1 MDTQGYRD
9 LWNHE
14 IKELIKFLKI
24 KIFILGILISS
35 QIMCNAQETDDS
47 QRYDRLFLEAIIE
60 REKGNDAAAFEML
73 RRCLDIRPDASEAY
87 YYLAHYYLRM
97 KDSDKALSAFKK
109 ASQLEPDNVN
119 YLETLAQMYLQSQD
133 LKSATETFEQLSKA
147 EPDREDILGMLVELY
162 SNDESQYPKAIAT
175 LDRMEQLDGMSER
188 ISYAKAEFYQ
198 KMGNGKAAIAEM
210 KKLADQYPN
219 DLNYRSAYADMLL
232 MNNNEKKAIDI
243 YRGILREEPGNS
255 KVLFSMRTYFKG
267 QGNMVAADSMTVN
280 ILTASNANTDEK
292 IYLLRQ
298 EVMDNENSGSDST
311 KIIRLFERTI
321 NTKDSDPS
329 IGLLYASYMEL
340 KKMPKADINRVLEDV
355 LKKAPDNAAARL
367 QLIADAWEKKDFGRV
382 VTLCSAARQY
392 NPDEMA
398 FYYYQGVALSQQD
411 KTDEALDTFKNGI
424 SVINEQSSPDIVS
437 DFYSIMG
444 DLLHEKGEKQQ
455 AFAAYDSCL
464 QWKPD
469 NLMCLNNYAYYLSE
483 SGGNLIK
490 AEEMSYKT
498 IKAEPQN
505 ATYLDTYAWILF
517 RQERYAEAKI
527 YINQTLQCDS
537 DSSAVI
543 VEHAGDIYAKCG
555 DIDKAVEL
563 WTAALKKSPDNELLA
578 RKTRQRKYIRD
589 NKK

>member
-1 MDTQGYRD
+1 MRT
-9 LWNHE
+9 
-14 IKELIKFLKI
+14 IKELKFLKL
-24 KIFILGILISS
+24 KLYLLGILMSS
-35 QIMCNAQETDDS
+35 QILVNAQETDDS

-73 RRCLDIRPDASEAY
+73 RHCLDIKPEASEAY

-97 KDSDKALSAFKK
+97 KDNDKALAAFKK
-109 ASQLEPDNVN
+109 ASLLEPDNVN

-133 LKSATETFEQLSKA
+133 LKSATETFERLSKA
-147 EPDREDILGMLVELY
+147 EPDREDVLGMLVQLY
-162 SNDESQYPKAIAT
+162 SNDKDQYHKAIAT
-175 LDRMEQLDGMSER
+175 LDRMEQLDGMNER
-188 ISYAKAEFYQ
+188 ISYTKAEFYQ

-232 MNNNEKKAIDI
+232 FNNNEKKAIDI
-243 YRGILREEPGNS
+243 YRGILKEEPANS
-255 KVLFSMRTYFKG
+255 KVLFSMRTYFLG
-267 QGNMVAADSMTVN
+267 QGNTVAADSMTVK
-280 ILTASNANTDEK
+280 ILTASNASVDDK
-292 IYLLRQ
+292 LLLLRQ
-298 EVMDNENSGSDST
+298 EVMDNENDGGDST
-311 KIIRLFERTI
+311 KVIQLFERTI
-321 NTKDSDPS
+321 KAKDSDPS
-329 IGLLYASYMEL
+329 IGLLYASYMDL
-340 KKMPKADINRVLEDV
+340 KKMPEADINRVLEDV
-355 LKKAPDNAAARL
+355 LVKAPDNAAARL
-367 QLIADAWEKKDFGRV
+367 QLIADAWKRKDFDRV

-437 DFYSIMG
+437 DFYAIMG
-444 DLLHEKGEKQQ
+444 DLLHEKGDKQQ

-469 NLMCLNNYAYYLSE
+469 NLGCLNNYAYYISE
-483 SGGNLIK
+483 SGGNLSK

-498 IKAEPQN
+498 IKAEPKN

-527 YINQTLQCDS
+527 YIDQTLQCDS

-563 WTAALKKSPDNELLA
+563 WTEALKKSPDNDLLA
-578 RKTRQRKYIRD
+578 RKARQRKYIKD

>member
-1 MDTQGYRD
+1 M
-9 LWNHE
+9 
-14 IKELIKFLKI
+14 
-24 KIFILGILISS
+24 SS
-35 QIMCNAQETDDS
+35 QIMVNAQETDDS

-73 RRCLDIRPDASEAY
+73 RHCLDIKPEASEAY

-97 KDSDKALSAFKK
+97 KDNDKALAAFKK
-109 ASQLEPDNVN
+109 ASLLEPDNVN

-133 LKSATETFEQLSKA
+133 LESATETFERLSKA
-147 EPDREDILGMLVELY
+147 EPDREDVLGMLVQLY
-162 SNDESQYPKAIAT
+162 SNDKNQYPKAIAT
-175 LDRMEQLDGMSER
+175 LDRMEQLDGMNER

-219 DLNYRSAYADMLL
+219 DLNYRNAYADMLL
-232 MNNNEKKAIDI
+232 VNSNEKKAIDI
-243 YRGILREEPGNS
+243 YRGILKEEPANS
-255 KVLFSMRTYFKG
+255 KVLFSMRTYFLG
-267 QGNMVAADSMTVN
+267 QGNTVAADSMTVN
-280 ILTASNANTDEK
+280 ILTRSNANTDEK

-298 EVMDNENSGSDST
+298 EVMDNENDGGDST
-311 KIIRLFERTI
+311 KVIQLFERTI
-321 NTKDSDPS
+321 NAKGSDPS

-355 LKKAPDNAAARL
+355 LEKAPDNAAARL
-367 QLIADAWEKKDFGRV
+367 QLIADAWERKDYDRV

-437 DFYSIMG
+437 DFYAIMG
-444 DLLHEKGEKQQ
+444 DLLHEKGDKQQ

-469 NLMCLNNYAYYLSE
+469 NLGCLNNYAYYISE
-483 SGGNLIK
+483 SGGNLSK

-498 IKAEPQN
+498 IKAEPKN
-505 ATYLDTYAWILF
+505 ATFLDTYAWILF

-527 YINQTLQCDS
+527 YIDQTLQCDS

-563 WTAALKKSPDNELLA
+563 WTEALKKSPDNQLLA
-578 RKTRQRKYIRD
+578 RKARQRKYIRD
-589 NKK
+589 NKN

>member
-1 MDTQGYRD
+1 M
-9 LWNHE
+9 
-14 IKELIKFLKI
+14 
-24 KIFILGILISS
+24 SS
-35 QIMCNAQETDDS
+35 QILVNAQETDDS

-73 RRCLDIRPDASEAY
+73 RHCLDIKPEASEAY

-97 KDSDKALSAFKK
+97 KDNDKALAAFKK
-109 ASQLEPDNVN
+109 ASLLEPDNVN

-133 LKSATETFEQLSKA
+133 LEAATETFERLSKA
-147 EPDREDILGMLVELY
+147 EPDREDVLGMLVQLY
-162 SNDESQYPKAIAT
+162 SNDKNQYPKAIAT
-175 LDRMEQLDGMSER
+175 LDRMEQLDGMNER

-219 DLNYRSAYADMLL
+219 DLNYRNAYADMLL
-232 MNNNEKKAIDI
+232 VNNNEKKAIDI
-243 YRGILREEPGNS
+243 YRGILKEEPANS
-255 KVLFSMRTYFKG
+255 KVLFSMRTYFLG
-267 QGNMVAADSMTVN
+267 QGNTVAADSMTVN
-280 ILTASNANTDEK
+280 ILTRSNANTDEK

-298 EVMDNENSGSDST
+298 EVMDNENDGGDST
-311 KIIRLFERTI
+311 KVIQLFERTI
-321 NTKDSDPS
+321 NAKGSDPS

-355 LKKAPDNAAARL
+355 LEKAPDNAAARL
-367 QLIADAWEKKDFGRV
+367 QLIADAWERKDYDRV

-437 DFYSIMG
+437 DFYAIMG
-444 DLLHEKGEKQQ
+444 DLLHEKGDKQQ

-469 NLMCLNNYAYYLSE
+469 NLGCLNNYAYYISE
-483 SGGNLIK
+483 SGGNLSK

-498 IKAEPQN
+498 IKAEPKN
-505 ATYLDTYAWILF
+505 ATFLDTYAWILF

-527 YINQTLQCDS
+527 YIDQTLQCDS

-563 WTAALKKSPDNELLA
+563 WTEALKKSPDNQLLA
-578 RKTRQRKYIRD
+578 RKARQRKYIRD
-589 NKK
+589 NKN

>member
-1 MDTQGYRD
+1 M
-9 LWNHE
+9 
-14 IKELIKFLKI
+14 
-24 KIFILGILISS
+24 SS
-35 QIMCNAQETDDS
+35 QIMVNAQETDDS

-73 RRCLDIRPDASEAY
+73 RHCLDIKPEASEAY

-97 KDSDKALSAFKK
+97 KDNDKALAAFKK
-109 ASQLEPDNVN
+109 ASLLEPDNVN

-133 LKSATETFEQLSKA
+133 LESATETFERLSKA
-147 EPDREDILGMLVELY
+147 EPDREDVLGMLVQLY
-162 SNDESQYPKAIAT
+162 SNDKNQYPKAIAT
-175 LDRMEQLDGMSER
+175 LDRMEQLDGMNER

-219 DLNYRSAYADMLL
+219 DLNYRNAYADMLL
-232 MNNNEKKAIDI
+232 VNNNEKKAIDI
-243 YRGILREEPGNS
+243 YRGILKEEPANS
-255 KVLFSMRTYFKG
+255 KVLFSMRTYFLG
-267 QGNMVAADSMTVN
+267 QGNTVAADSMTVN
-280 ILTASNANTDEK
+280 ILTRSNANTDEK

-298 EVMDNENSGSDST
+298 EVMDNENDGGDST
-311 KIIRLFERTI
+311 KVIQLFERTI
-321 NTKDSDPS
+321 NAKGSDPS

-355 LKKAPDNAAARL
+355 LEKAPDNAAARL
-367 QLIADAWEKKDFGRV
+367 QLIADAWERKDYDRV

-437 DFYSIMG
+437 DFYAIMG
-444 DLLHEKGEKQQ
+444 DLLHEKGDKQQ

-469 NLMCLNNYAYYLSE
+469 NLGCLNNYAYYISE
-483 SGGNLIK
+483 SGGNLSK

-498 IKAEPQN
+498 IKAEPKN
-505 ATYLDTYAWILF
+505 ATFLDTYAWILF

-527 YINQTLQCDS
+527 YIDQTLQCDS

-563 WTAALKKSPDNELLA
+563 WTEALKKSPDNQLLA
-578 RKTRQRKYIRD
+578 RKARQRKYIRD
-589 NKK
+589 TKN

>member
-1 MDTQGYRD
+1 M
-9 LWNHE
+9 
-14 IKELIKFLKI
+14 KI

-162 SNDESQYPKAIAT
+162 SNDDSQYSKAIAT
-175 LDRMEQLDGMSER
+175 LNRMEQLDGMNER

-219 DLNYRSAYADMLL
+219 DLNYRSSYADMLL
-232 MNNNEKKAIDI
+232 MNDNEKKAIDI

-298 EVMDNENSGSDST
+298 EVMDNENGGSDST
-311 KIIRLFERTI
+311 KIIRLFERAI

-483 SGGNLIK
+483 SGGDLIK

>member
-1 MDTQGYRD
+1 M
-9 LWNHE
+9 
-14 IKELIKFLKI
+14 
-24 KIFILGILISS
+24 SS
-35 QIMCNAQETDDS
+35 QIMVNAQETDDS

-73 RRCLDIRPDASEAY
+73 RHCLDIKPEASEAY

-97 KDSDKALSAFKK
+97 KDNDKALAAFKK
-109 ASQLEPDNVN
+109 ASLLEPDNVN

-133 LKSATETFEQLSKA
+133 LESATETFERLSKA
-147 EPDREDILGMLVELY
+147 EPDREDVLGMLVQLY
-162 SNDESQYPKAIAT
+162 SNDKNQYPKAIAT
-175 LDRMEQLDGMSER
+175 LDRMEQLDGMNER

-219 DLNYRSAYADMLL
+219 DLNYRNAYADILL
-232 MNNNEKKAIDI
+232 VNNNEKKAIDI
-243 YRGILREEPGNS
+243 YRGILKEEPANS
-255 KVLFSMRTYFKG
+255 KVLFSMRTYFLG
-267 QGNMVAADSMTVN
+267 QGNTVAADSMTVN
-280 ILTASNANTDEK
+280 ILTRSNANTDEK

-298 EVMDNENSGSDST
+298 EVMDNENDGGDST
-311 KIIRLFERTI
+311 KVIQLFERTI
-321 NTKDSDPS
+321 NAKGSDPS

-355 LKKAPDNAAARL
+355 LEKAPDNAAARL
-367 QLIADAWEKKDFGRV
+367 QLIADAWERKDYDRV

-437 DFYSIMG
+437 DFYAIMG
-444 DLLHEKGEKQQ
+444 DLLHEKGDKQQ

-469 NLMCLNNYAYYLSE
+469 NLGCLNNYAYYISE
-483 SGGNLIK
+483 SGGNLSK

-498 IKAEPQN
+498 IKAEPKN
-505 ATYLDTYAWILF
+505 ATFLDTYAWILF

-527 YINQTLQCDS
+527 YIDQTLQCDS

-563 WTAALKKSPDNELLA
+563 WTEALKKSPDNQLLA
-578 RKTRQRKYIRD
+578 RKARQRKYIRD
-589 NKK
+589 NKN

>member
-1 MDTQGYRD
+1 M
-9 LWNHE
+9 
-14 IKELIKFLKI
+14 KI

-175 LDRMEQLDGMSER
+175 LGRMEQLDGMSER

-219 DLNYRSAYADMLL
+219 DLNYRSSYADMLL

>member
-1 MDTQGYRD
+1 M
-9 LWNHE
+9 
-14 IKELIKFLKI
+14 KI

-133 LKSATETFEQLSKA
+133 LKSAIETFEQLSKA

-175 LDRMEQLDGMSER
+175 LGRMEQLDGMSER

>member
-1 MDTQGYRD
+1 M
-9 LWNHE
+9 
-14 IKELIKFLKI
+14 
-24 KIFILGILISS
+24 SS
-35 QIMCNAQETDDS
+35 QILVNAQETDDS

-73 RRCLDIRPDASEAY
+73 RHCLDIKPEASEAY

-97 KDSDKALSAFKK
+97 KDNDKALAAFKK
-109 ASQLEPDNVN
+109 ASLLEPDNVN

-133 LKSATETFEQLSKA
+133 LESATETFERLSKA
-147 EPDREDILGMLVELY
+147 EPDREDVLGMPVQLY
-162 SNDESQYPKAIAT
+162 SNDKNQYPKAIAT
-175 LDRMEQLDGMSER
+175 LDRMEQLDGMNER

-219 DLNYRSAYADMLL
+219 DLNYRNAYADMLL
-232 MNNNEKKAIDI
+232 VNNNEKKAIDI
-243 YRGILREEPGNS
+243 YRGILKEEPANS
-255 KVLFSMRTYFKG
+255 KVLFSMRTYFLG
-267 QGNMVAADSMTVN
+267 QGNTVAADSMTVN
-280 ILTASNANTDEK
+280 ILTRSNANTDEK

-298 EVMDNENSGSDST
+298 EVMDNENDGGDST
-311 KIIRLFERTI
+311 KVIQLFERTI
-321 NTKDSDPS
+321 NAKGSDPS

-355 LKKAPDNAAARL
+355 LEKAPDNAAARL
-367 QLIADAWEKKDFGRV
+367 QLIADAWERKDYDRV

-437 DFYSIMG
+437 DFYAIMG
-444 DLLHEKGEKQQ
+444 DLLHEKGDKQQ

-469 NLMCLNNYAYYLSE
+469 NLGCLNNYAYYISE
-483 SGGNLIK
+483 SGGNLSK

-498 IKAEPQN
+498 IKAEPKN
-505 ATYLDTYAWILF
+505 ATFLDTYAWILF

-527 YINQTLQCDS
+527 YIDQTLQCDS

-563 WTAALKKSPDNELLA
+563 WTEALKKSPDNQLLA
-578 RKTRQRKYIRD
+578 RKARQRKYIRD
-589 NKK
+589 NKN

>member
-1 MDTQGYRD
+1 M
-9 LWNHE
+9 
-14 IKELIKFLKI
+14 KI
-24 KIFILGILISS
+24 KVFILGILLSS
-35 QIMCNAQETDDS
+35 QIMGNAQETDDS

-73 RRCLDIRPDASEAY
+73 RRCLDIRPDASETY

-97 KDSDKALSAFKK
+97 KDNNKALAAFKK

-162 SNDESQYPKAIAT
+162 SNDDSQYSKAIAT
-175 LDRMEQLDGMSER
+175 LNRMEQLDGMNER

-219 DLNYRSAYADMLL
+219 DLNYRSSYADMLL
-232 MNNNEKKAIDI
+232 MNDNEKKAIDI

-298 EVMDNENSGSDST
+298 EVMDNENGGSDST
-311 KIIRLFERTI
+311 KIIRLFERAI

-483 SGGNLIK
+483 SGGDLIK

>member
-1 MDTQGYRD
+1 M
-9 LWNHE
+9 
-14 IKELIKFLKI
+14 KI

-133 LKSATETFEQLSKA
+133 LKSAIETFEQLSKA

-175 LDRMEQLDGMSER
+175 LGRMEQLDGMSER
-188 ISYAKAEFYQ
+188 ISYAKAEFYH

-298 EVMDNENSGSDST
+298 EVMDNENGGSDST

>member
-1 MDTQGYRD
+1 M
-9 LWNHE
+9 
-14 IKELIKFLKI
+14 
-24 KIFILGILISS
+24 SS
-35 QIMCNAQETDDS
+35 QIMVNAQETDDS

-73 RRCLDIRPDASEAY
+73 RHCLDIKPEASEAY

-97 KDSDKALSAFKK
+97 KDNDKALAAFKK
-109 ASQLEPDNVN
+109 ASLLEPDNVN

-133 LKSATETFEQLSKA
+133 LESATETFERLSKA
-147 EPDREDILGMLVELY
+147 EPDREDVLGMLVQLY
-162 SNDESQYPKAIAT
+162 SNDKNQYPKAIAT
-175 LDRMEQLDGMSER
+175 LDRMEQLDGMNER

-219 DLNYRSAYADMLL
+219 DLNYRNAYADMLL
-232 MNNNEKKAIDI
+232 VNNNEKKAIDI
-243 YRGILREEPGNS
+243 YRGILKEEPANS
-255 KVLFSMRTYFKG
+255 KVLFSMRTYFLG
-267 QGNMVAADSMTVN
+267 QGNIVAADSMTVN
-280 ILTASNANTDEK
+280 ILTRSNANTDEK

-298 EVMDNENSGSDST
+298 EVMDNENDGGDST
-311 KIIRLFERTI
+311 KVIQLFERTI
-321 NTKDSDPS
+321 NAKGSDPS

-355 LKKAPDNAAARL
+355 LEKAPDNAAARL
-367 QLIADAWEKKDFGRV
+367 QLIADAWERKDYDRV

-437 DFYSIMG
+437 DFYAIMG
-444 DLLHEKGEKQQ
+444 DLLHEKGDKQQ

-469 NLMCLNNYAYYLSE
+469 NLGCLNNYAYYISE
-483 SGGNLIK
+483 SGGNLSK

-498 IKAEPQN
+498 IKAEPKN
-505 ATYLDTYAWILF
+505 ATFLDTYAWILF

-527 YINQTLQCDS
+527 YIDQTLQCDS

-563 WTAALKKSPDNELLA
+563 WTEALKKSPDNQLLA
-578 RKTRQRKYIRD
+578 RKARQRKYIRD
-589 NKK
+589 NKN

>member
-1 MDTQGYRD
+1 M
-9 LWNHE
+9 
-14 IKELIKFLKI
+14 
-24 KIFILGILISS
+24 SS
-35 QIMCNAQETDDS
+35 QIMVNAQETDDS

-73 RRCLDIRPDASEAY
+73 RHCLDIKPEASEAY

-97 KDSDKALSAFKK
+97 KDNDKALAAFKK
-109 ASQLEPDNVN
+109 ASLLEPDNVN

-133 LKSATETFEQLSKA
+133 LEAATETFERLSKA
-147 EPDREDILGMLVELY
+147 EPDREDVLGMLVQLY
-162 SNDESQYPKAIAT
+162 SNDKNQYPKAIAT
-175 LDRMEQLDGMSER
+175 LDRMEQLDGMNER

-219 DLNYRSAYADMLL
+219 DLNYRNAYADMLL
-232 MNNNEKKAIDI
+232 VNNNEKKAIDI
-243 YRGILREEPGNS
+243 YRGILKEEPANS
-255 KVLFSMRTYFKG
+255 KVLFSMRTYFLG
-267 QGNMVAADSMTVN
+267 QGNTVAADSMTVN
-280 ILTASNANTDEK
+280 ILTRSNANTDEK

-298 EVMDNENSGSDST
+298 EVMDNENDGGDST
-311 KIIRLFERTI
+311 KVIQLFERTI
-321 NTKDSDPS
+321 NAKGSDPS

-355 LKKAPDNAAARL
+355 LEKAPDNAAARL
-367 QLIADAWEKKDFGRV
+367 QLIADAWERKDYDRV

-437 DFYSIMG
+437 DFYAIMG
-444 DLLHEKGEKQQ
+444 DLLHEKGDKQQ

-469 NLMCLNNYAYYLSE
+469 NLGCLNNYAYYISE
-483 SGGNLIK
+483 SGGNLSK

-498 IKAEPQN
+498 IKAEPKN
-505 ATYLDTYAWILF
+505 ATFLDTYAWILF

-527 YINQTLQCDS
+527 YIDQTLQCDS

-563 WTAALKKSPDNELLA
+563 WTEALKKSPDNQLLA
-578 RKTRQRKYIRD
+578 RKARQRKYIRD
-589 NKK
+589 NKN

>member
-1 MDTQGYRD
+1 M
-9 LWNHE
+9 
-14 IKELIKFLKI
+14 KI

-73 RRCLDIRPDASEAY
+73 QRCLDIRPDASEAY

-133 LKSATETFEQLSKA
+133 LKSAIETFEQLSKA

-175 LDRMEQLDGMSER
+175 LGRMEQLDGMSER

-198 KMGNGKAAIAEM
+198 KIGNGKAAIAEM

-232 MNNNEKKAIDI
+232 MNNNEKKAIEI
-243 YRGILREEPGNS
+243 YRGILREESANS

-267 QGNMVAADSMTVN
+267 QGNMVAADSITVN

-298 EVMDNENSGSDST
+298 EVMDNENGGSDST

>member
-1 MDTQGYRD
+1 M
-9 LWNHE
+9 
-14 IKELIKFLKI
+14 
-24 KIFILGILISS
+24 SS
-35 QIMCNAQETDDS
+35 QIMVNAQETDDS

-73 RRCLDIRPDASEAY
+73 RHCLDIKPEASEAY

-97 KDSDKALSAFKK
+97 KDNDKALAAFKK
-109 ASQLEPDNVN
+109 ASLLEPDNVN

-133 LKSATETFEQLSKA
+133 LESATETFERLSKA
-147 EPDREDILGMLVELY
+147 EPDREDVLGMLVQLY
-162 SNDESQYPKAIAT
+162 SNDKNQYPKAIAT
-175 LDRMEQLDGMSER
+175 LDRMEQLDGMNER

-219 DLNYRSAYADMLL
+219 DLNYRNAYADMLL
-232 MNNNEKKAIDI
+232 VNNNEKKAIDI
-243 YRGILREEPGNS
+243 YRGILKEEPANS
-255 KVLFSMRTYFKG
+255 KVLFSMRTYFLG
-267 QGNMVAADSMTVN
+267 QGNTVAADSMTVN
-280 ILTASNANTDEK
+280 ILTRSNANTDEK

-298 EVMDNENSGSDST
+298 EVMDNENDGGDST
-311 KIIRLFERTI
+311 KVIQLFERTI
-321 NTKDSDPS
+321 NAKGSDPS

-355 LKKAPDNAAARL
+355 LEKAPDNAAARL
-367 QLIADAWEKKDFGRV
+367 QLIADAWERKDYDRV

-437 DFYSIMG
+437 DFYAIMG
-444 DLLHEKGEKQQ
+444 DLLHEKGDKQQ

-469 NLMCLNNYAYYLSE
+469 NLGCLNNYAYYISE
-483 SGGNLIK
+483 SGGNLSK

-498 IKAEPQN
+498 IKAEPKN
-505 ATYLDTYAWILF
+505 ATFLDTYAWILF

-527 YINQTLQCDS
+527 YIDQTLQCDS

-563 WTAALKKSPDNELLA
+563 WTEALKKSPDNQLLA
-578 RKTRQRKYIRD
+578 RKARQRKYIRD
-589 NKK
+589 NKN

>member
-1 MDTQGYRD
+1 M
-9 LWNHE
+9 
-14 IKELIKFLKI
+14 
-24 KIFILGILISS
+24 SS
-35 QIMCNAQETDDS
+35 QIMVNAQETDDS

-73 RRCLDIRPDASEAY
+73 RHCLDIKPEASEAY

-97 KDSDKALSAFKK
+97 KDNDKALAAFKK
-109 ASQLEPDNVN
+109 ASLLEPDNVN

-133 LKSATETFEQLSKA
+133 LESATETFERLSKA
-147 EPDREDILGMLVELY
+147 EPDREDVLGMLVQLY
-162 SNDESQYPKAIAT
+162 SNDKDQYPKAIAT
-175 LDRMEQLDGMSER
+175 LNRMEELDGMNER
-188 ISYAKAEFYQ
+188 ISYAKAELYQ
-198 KMGNGKAAIAEM
+198 KMDNGKAAIAEM

-219 DLNYRSAYADMLL
+219 DLNYRNAYADMLL
-232 MNNNEKKAIDI
+232 VNNNEKKAIDI
-243 YRGILREEPGNS
+243 YRGILKEEPANS
-255 KVLFSMRTYFKG
+255 KVLFSMRTYFLG
-267 QGNMVAADSMTVN
+267 QGNTVAADSMTVN
-280 ILTASNANTDEK
+280 ILTRSNANTDEK

-298 EVMDNENSGSDST
+298 EVMDNENDGGDST
-311 KIIRLFERTI
+311 KVIQLFERTI
-321 NTKDSDPS
+321 NAKGSDPS

-355 LKKAPDNAAARL
+355 LEKAPDNAAARL
-367 QLIADAWEKKDFGRV
+367 QLIADAWERNDYDRV

-437 DFYSIMG
+437 DFYAIMG
-444 DLLHEKGEKQQ
+444 DLLHEKGDKQQ

-469 NLMCLNNYAYYLSE
+469 NLGCLNNYAYYISE
-483 SGGNLIK
+483 SGGNLSK

-498 IKAEPQN
+498 IKAEPKN
-505 ATYLDTYAWILF
+505 ATFLDTYAWILF

-527 YINQTLQCDS
+527 YIEQTLQCDS

-563 WTAALKKSPDNELLA
+563 WTEALKKSPDNQLLA
-578 RKTRQRKYIRD
+578 RKARQRKYIRD
-589 NKK
+589 NKN

>member
-1 MDTQGYRD
+1 M
-9 LWNHE
+9 
-14 IKELIKFLKI
+14 
-24 KIFILGILISS
+24 SS
-35 QIMCNAQETDDS
+35 QIMVNAQETDDS

-73 RRCLDIRPDASEAY
+73 RHCLDIKPEASEAY

-97 KDSDKALSAFKK
+97 KDNDKALAAFKT
-109 ASQLEPDNVN
+109 ASLLEPDNVN

-133 LKSATETFEQLSKA
+133 LASATETFERLSKA
-147 EPDREDILGMLVELY
+147 EPDREDVLGMLVQLY
-162 SNDESQYPKAIAT
+162 SNDKNQYPKAIAT
-175 LDRMEQLDGMSER
+175 LDRMEQLDGMNER

-219 DLNYRSAYADMLL
+219 DLNYRNAYADMLL
-232 MNNNEKKAIDI
+232 VNNNEKKAIDI
-243 YRGILREEPGNS
+243 YRGILKEEPANS
-255 KVLFSMRTYFKG
+255 KVLFSMRTYFLG
-267 QGNMVAADSMTVN
+267 QGNTVAADSMTVN
-280 ILTASNANTDEK
+280 ILTRSNANTDEK

-298 EVMDNENSGSDST
+298 EVMDNENDGGDST
-311 KIIRLFERTI
+311 KVIQLFERTI
-321 NTKDSDPS
+321 NAKGSDPS

-355 LKKAPDNAAARL
+355 LEKAPDNAAARL
-367 QLIADAWEKKDFGRV
+367 QLIADAWERKDYDRV

-437 DFYSIMG
+437 DFYAIMG
-444 DLLHEKGEKQQ
+444 DLLHEKGDKQQ

-469 NLMCLNNYAYYLSE
+469 NLGCLNNYAYYISE
-483 SGGNLIK
+483 SGGNLSK

-498 IKAEPQN
+498 IKAEPKN
-505 ATYLDTYAWILF
+505 ATFLDTYAWILF

-527 YINQTLQCDS
+527 YIDQTLQCDS

-563 WTAALKKSPDNELLA
+563 WSEALKKSPDNELLA
-578 RKTRQRKYIRD
+578 RKARQRKYIKD